1 MNEESKGRQGVV
13 IQKCDETSVFVN
25 QDGSISVM
33 QIDAYNGESLV
44 VVIPVMHANAAVC
57 RAIRAAAKK
66 ARGE

>member
-25 QDGSISVM
+25 ENGSISVM
-33 QIDAYNGESLV
+33 QIDAYNGESSV
-44 VVIPVMHANAAVC
+44 VVIPVMYARDVC
-57 RAIRAAAKK
+57 RAIRAAAKE

>member
-25 QDGSISVM
+25 EIGSISVV
-33 QIDAYNGESLV
+33 QIDAYSGESSV
-44 VVIPVMHANAAVC
+44 VLIPVMYARAVC
-57 RAIRAAAKK
+57 RAIRSAEKE

>member
-33 QIDAYNGESLV
+33 QFDAYNGESSV
-44 VVIPVMHANAAVC
+44 VVIPVMYAHAVC
-57 RAIRAAAKK
+57 RAIRAAAKES
-66 ARGE
+66 RGE

>member
-1 MNEESKGRQGVV
+1 MNEESKGRQGIV

-33 QIDAYNGESLV
+33 QIDTYNGEPSV
-44 VVIPVMHANAAVC
+44 VEIPVVYAHAVC
-57 RAIRAAAKK
+57 RAIRAAAKE

>member
-25 QDGSISVM
+25 EIGSISVV
-33 QIDAYNGESLV
+33 QIDACSGESSV
-44 VVIPVMHANAAVC
+44 VLIPVMYAHAVC
-57 RAIRAAAKK
+57 RAIRAAAKE

>member
-13 IQKCDETSVFVN
+13 IQKCDETCVFVN

-33 QIDAYNGESLV
+33 QIDAYNGESSV
-44 VVIPVMHANAAVC
+44 VVIPVMYAHAVC
-57 RAIRAAAKK
+57 RAIRAAAKE

>member
-1 MNEESKGRQGVV
+1 MMNEESKGRQGVV

-33 QIDAYNGESLV
+33 QIDAYNGELSV
-44 VVIPVMHANAAVC
+44 VVIPVVYAHAVC
-57 RAIRAAAKK
+57 RAIRAAAKE

>member
-13 IQKCDETSVFVN
+13 IQKFDETSVFVN

-33 QIDAYNGESLV
+33 QVDAYNGESSV
-44 VVIPVMHANAAVC
+44 VVIPVMYAHAVC
-57 RAIRAAAKK
+57 RAIRAAAKE

>member
-33 QIDAYNGESLV
+33 QIDAYNGESSV
-44 VVIPVMHANAAVC
+44 VVIPVMHAHAVC
-57 RAIRAAAKK
+57 RAIRAAAKE

>member
-33 QIDAYNGESLV
+33 QIDAYNGELSV
-44 VVIPVMHANAAVC
+44 VVIPVVYAHAVC
-57 RAIRAAAKK
+57 RAIRAAAKE

>member
-1 MNEESKGRQGVV
+1 MNEESKDRQGVV

-33 QIDAYNGESLV
+33 QIDAYNGESSV
-44 VVIPVMHANAAVC
+44 VVIPVMYAGAVC
-57 RAIRAAAKK
+57 RAIRAAAKE

>member
-25 QDGSISVM
+25 QNGSISVR
-33 QIDAYNGESLV
+33 QIDAYGGESSAV
-44 VVIPVMHANAAVC
+44 EIPVMYAGAVC
-57 RAIRAAAKK
+57 RAIRAAAKE